1 MEGWIKSYRTI
12 LDNPIVCK
20 DADHYA
26 VWGYLLHNAAHT
38 PTDAMFNGKRITLQP
53 GQLIT
58 GRRKIAEMFRI
69 DESKVRRI
77 LKLFE
82 SEQQIEQR
90 PTNTSTL
97 ISVCNWTIYQGGEQ
111 PNEQPVANGCT
122 TIDQRPDNLCPLD
135 EQQPIIERTTTG
147 QQMTTIQECKNEK
160 NIECKNITHTDSTT
174 ERKKQKTRATEI
186 LSWVAANYPAVQ
198 RMAEP
203 LTEQQAEWLAGKYT
217 NEDIRRIVMA
227 MDNKGATKNK
237 SAYSTFVAFAGR
249 DAILRERKEA
259 AAGKQYTYTEVC
271 DLVYTGR
278 YVMDDFGPVVT
289 MPNGKKLFALRKD
302 ILPNV

>member
-1 MEGWIKSYRTI
+1 MEGWIKSYRAI

-38 PTDAMFNGKRITLQP
+38 PTDAMCNGKRITLQP

-97 ISVCNWTIYQGGEQ
+97 ISVCNWAIYQGGDQ

-122 TIDQRPDNLCPLD
+122 TTDQPTASHCPTDDQRPT
-135 EQQPIIERTTTG
+135 IERTTTD
-147 QQMTTIQECKNEK
+147 QPLTTIQECKNEK
-160 NIECKNITHTDSTT
+160 NIECKNITHTDFST
-174 ERKKQKTRATEI
+174 ERKKKSRATEI
-186 LSWVAANYPAVQ
+186 LSWVATNYPAVQ

-203 LTEQQAEWLAGKYT
+203 LTEQQAEWLAGEDT
-217 NEDIRRIVMA
+217 DDDIRRIVMA

-237 SAYSTFVAFAGR
+237 SAYSTFVAFAGQ
-249 DAILRERKEA
+249 DAILRERKET
-259 AAGKQYTYTEVC
+259 AAGKQYTYSEVC
-271 DLVYTGR
+271 DLVSTGR
-278 YVMDDFGPVVT
+278 YSMDDFGPVAT
-289 MPNGKKLFALRKD
+289 TPNGKRLFTRRQD
-302 ILPNV
+302 ISTNA

>member
-1 MEGWIKSYRTI
+1 MEGWIKSYRAI

-38 PTDAMFNGKRITLQP
+38 PTDAVFNGKRITLQP

-97 ISVCNWTIYQGGEQ
+97 ISVCNWEIYQGADQ
-111 PNEQPVANGCT
+111 PNDQPTANGCT
-122 TIDQRPDNLCPLD
+122 TNDQPTANHRPTDDQRPT
-135 EQQPIIERTTTG
+135 IERTTTDR
-147 QQMTTIQECKNEK
+147 QVTTIQECKNEK
-160 NIECKNITHTDSTT
+160 NIECKNITHTDFST
-174 ERKKQKTRATEI
+174 ERKKKSRATEI
-186 LSWVAANYPAVQ
+186 LSWIEANYPAVQ
-198 RMAEP
+198 RMADP
-203 LTEQQAEWLAGKYT
+203 LTEQQAEWLAGKYAD
-217 NEDIRRIVMA
+217 EDIRRIVMA

-259 AAGKQYTYTEVC
+259 AAGKQYTYSEVC
-271 DLVYTGR
+271 DLVSTGR
-278 YVMDDFGPVVT
+278 YSMDDFGPVAT
-289 MPNGKKLFALRKD
+289 TPNGKKLFTRRQD
-302 ILPNV
+302 ISPNA

>member
-1 MEGWIKSYRTI
+1 MEGWIKSYRAI

-77 LKLFE
+77 LTLFE

-97 ISVCNWTIYQGGEQ
+97 ISVCNWEIYQGADQ
-111 PNEQPVANGCT
+111 PNDQPMANGCT
-122 TIDQRPDNLCPLD
+122 TNDQPTASRCPSDDQRPT
-135 EQQPIIERTTTG
+135 IERTTTDR
-147 QQMTTIQECKNEK
+147 QVTTIQECKNEK
-160 NIECKNITHTDSTT
+160 NIECKNITHTDFST
-174 ERKKQKTRATEI
+174 ERKKKSRATEI
-186 LSWVAANYPAVQ
+186 LSWIEANYPTVQ
-198 RMAEP
+198 RMADP
-203 LTEQQAEWLAGKYT
+203 LTEQQAEWLAGKYAD
-217 NEDIRRIVMA
+217 EDIRRIVMA
-227 MDNKGATKNK
+227 MDNKGATKNT

-259 AAGKQYTYTEVC
+259 AAGKQYTYSEVC
-271 DLVYTGR
+271 DLVSTGR
-278 YVMDDFGPVVT
+278 YSMDDFGPVAT
-289 MPNGKKLFALRKD
+289 TPNGKKLFARRQES
-302 ILPNV
+302 PNA

>member
-1 MEGWIKSYRTI
+1 
-12 LDNPIVCK
+12 
-20 DADHYA
+20 
-26 VWGYLLHNAAHT
+26 
-38 PTDAMFNGKRITLQP
+38 MFNGKRITLQP

-97 ISVCNWTIYQGGEQ
+97 ISVCNWAIYQGGDQ

-122 TIDQRPDNLCPLD
+122 TTDQPTASHCPTDDQRPT
-135 EQQPIIERTTTG
+135 IERTTTD
-147 QQMTTIQECKNEK
+147 QPLTTIQECKNEK
-160 NIECKNITHTDSTT
+160 NIECKNITHTDFST
-174 ERKKQKTRATEI
+174 ERKKKSRATEI
-186 LSWVAANYPAVQ
+186 LSWVATNYPAVQ

-217 NEDIRRIVMA
+217 DDDIRRIVMA

-237 SAYSTFVAFAGR
+237 SAYSTFVAFAGQ
-249 DAILRERKEA
+249 DAILRERKET
-259 AAGKQYTYTEVC
+259 AAGKQYTYSEVC
-271 DLVYTGR
+271 DLVSTGR
-278 YVMDDFGPVVT
+278 YSMDDFGPVAT
-289 MPNGKKLFALRKD
+289 TPNGKRLFTRRQD
-302 ILPNV
+302 ISTNA